1 VAECD
6 GFPLELAG
14 LQDEDK
20 TRHPWTLSHHRGRG
34 RRATIVQLRD
44 EMDVNIHQIRHLIR
58 SQRELREYVLT
69 DNDAVFTEVEPAL
82 TLLYYAYIVLHG
94 PV

>member
-1 VAECD
+1 MSAHVLNQSAVTAVLGEED
-6 GFPLELAG
+6 GS
-14 LQDEDK
+14 DE
-20 TRHPWTLSHHRGRG
+20 
-34 RRATIVQLRD
+34 ATIVQMRD
-44 EMDVNIHQIRHLIR
+44 EMDANIHQIRHLIR